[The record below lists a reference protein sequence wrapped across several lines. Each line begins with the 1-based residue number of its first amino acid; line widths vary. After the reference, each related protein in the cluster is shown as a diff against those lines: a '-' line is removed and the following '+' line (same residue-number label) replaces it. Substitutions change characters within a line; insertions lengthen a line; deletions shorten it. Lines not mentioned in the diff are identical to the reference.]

1 MRKSL
6 LTLLI
11 LLLSFS
17 GKAAHLVGGE
27 ISYQCVGTNSN
38 GNIYQIRLTIYRDCN
53 SQGAPFDV
61 QAPITVYG
69 GASQNLAITT
79 INVNRGA
86 IVNIP
91 AVVANP
97 CLQTPPNVCTEKATY
112 TTNVTLAPS
121 THGYTIVYQRCCR
134 NQTIEP

>member
-1 MRKSL
+1 MRKSFF
-6 LTLLI
+6 TLLI

-38 GNIYQIRLTIYRDCN
+38 GNIYQIRLTVYRDCN

-69 GASQNLAITT
+69 GVSQNLAITT

-97 CLQTPPNVCTEKATY
+97 CLQLLPEPNHQQRRKFGY
-112 TTNVTLAPS
+112 LGKYLPHHHS
-121 THGYTIVYQRCCR
+121 TARLR
-134 NQTIEP
+134 L